1 MRGHVMESNNAT
13 GAGLP
18 VAQHNET
25 AGQESFAE
33 LLAKSSSRKARL
45 SPGQRVKAKIV
56 GISAE
61 TVYIDVGGKSEGIVD
76 ASEFKDE
83 NGVVTVKEGDTIDA
97 AFVSVVDGAM
107 KMTTLMHGYSSVKL
121 SKIRQ
126 AAENNTHITGE
137 VRREIK
143 GGFEVLIDGIRCFCP
158 FSQIDLKKGREGG
171 IYVGNSFEFRVLEFK
186 ENGRTIVLSRR
197 AVLQEEKTA
206 AVNKL
211 KETLAVG
218 MDLSGQVSSLQKF
231 GAFVDIGGFEGLIPS
246 SELSWAKADRPEKLL
261 AVGQDVTARLIAID
275 WDKNRLTLSLKA
287 MQPDPWEKIEE
298 RYAAGNKVQGT
309 IVRLTNFGAFVNL
322 EPGIDGLI
330 HISNLGAG
338 RRINHP
344 KEVVEVGSQIEA
356 YVLSVDQQANK
367 ISLSVEPRAV
377 PKKISY
383 PAADTIIDGVVE
395 KVLPFGVFV
404 KISEDL
410 TGLVPNSEMG
420 TPRGTDHT
428 KSFAQGS
435 PMKVLV
441 IDVDTEHGKVTL
453 SRKGIIHKE
462 EEAELKF
469 YRETEA
475 KETKS
480 ENGLSNFGELL
491 KAKLEEKG
499 LKN

>member
-1 MRGHVMESNNAT
+1 
-13 GAGLP
+13 
-18 VAQHNET
+18 
-25 AGQESFAE
+25 
-33 LLAKSSSRKARL
+33 
-45 SPGQRVKAKIV
+45 
-56 GISAE
+56 
-61 TVYIDVGGKSEGIVD
+61 
-76 ASEFKDE
+76 
-83 NGVVTVKEGDTIDA
+83 
-97 AFVSVVDGAM
+97 
-107 KMTTLMHGYSSVKL
+107 
-121 SKIRQ
+121 
-126 AAENNTHITGE
+126 
-137 VRREIK
+137 
-143 GGFEVLIDGIRCFCP
+143 
-158 FSQIDLKKGREGG
+158 
-171 IYVGNSFEFRVLEFK
+171 
-186 ENGRTIVLSRR
+186 
-197 AVLQEEKTA
+197 
-206 AVNKL
+206 
-211 KETLAVG
+211 
-218 MDLSGQVSSLQKF
+218 
-231 GAFVDIGGFEGLIPS
+231 
-246 SELSWAKADRPEKLL
+246 
-261 AVGQDVTARLIAID
+261 
-275 WDKNRLTLSLKA
+275 
-287 MQPDPWEKIEE
+287 
-298 RYAAGNKVQGT
+298 
-309 IVRLTNFGAFVNL
+309 VNL

-344 KEVVEVGSQIEA
+344 KEVVEVGSVIEA

-377 PKKISY
+377 PKKITY
-383 PAADTIIDGVVE
+383 PAADTILDGTVE

-420 TPRGTDHT
+420 TPRGTDHS
-428 KSFAQGS
+428 KSFAQGT

-499 LKN
+499 LKS